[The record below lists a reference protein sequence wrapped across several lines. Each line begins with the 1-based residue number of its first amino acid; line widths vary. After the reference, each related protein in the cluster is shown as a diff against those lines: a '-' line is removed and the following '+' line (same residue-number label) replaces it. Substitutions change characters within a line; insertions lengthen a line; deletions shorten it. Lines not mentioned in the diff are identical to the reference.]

1 METKS
6 KLIGSFNAK
15 THLSILIDDVQK
27 GEEYIITKRGKLV
40 AKLIP
45 YRNPDDNV
53 KIDEII
59 AQFDKIRN
67 SIKRRVNIKRYI
79 AEGRKY

>member
-15 THLSILIDDVQK
+15 THLSKLIDDVQK

-67 SIKRRVNIKRYI
+67 SIKRRVNVKRYI

>member
-15 THLSILIDDVQK
+15 THLSKLIDDVQK

>member
-1 METKS
+1 MDTKS

-15 THLSILIDDVQK
+15 THLSKLIDDVQK